1 MLGAIPKFLLNRARY
16 GRWFEA
22 EALRDIAGVTGESYG
37 TLAVADQ
44 ALREVIAAGDPSR
57 DETLVQIF
65 HRRVLRLSMII
76 AGTDPN
82 DENPLFYKLDPI
94 LG

>member
-1 MLGAIPKFLLNRARY
+1 MASLPNVPNLFLDSEKREFDEAVADIARVT
-16 GRWFEA
+16 GQSHDSLAEA
-22 EALRDIAGVTGESYG
+22 DEALRA
-37 TLAVADQ
+37 
-44 ALREVIAAGDPSR
+44 VIAENDPAR
-57 DETLVQIF
+57 DEALVQIF
-65 HRRVLRLSMII
+65 HRRILRLSMII

>member
-1 MLGAIPKFLLNRARY
+1 MRCTPWSTRAGPPDGIVMRRRPP
-16 GRWFEA
+16 GRPGRASVAPSAAADE
-22 EALRDIAGVTGESYG
+22 
-37 TLAVADQ
+37 TLKG
-44 ALREVIAAGDPSR
+44 VIAANDPAR
-57 DETLVQIF
+57 DKELVQIF